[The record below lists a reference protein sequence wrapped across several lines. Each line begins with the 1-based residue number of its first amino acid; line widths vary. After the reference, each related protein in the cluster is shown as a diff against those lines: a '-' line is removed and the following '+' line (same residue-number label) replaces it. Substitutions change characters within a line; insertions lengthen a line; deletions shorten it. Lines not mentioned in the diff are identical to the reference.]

1 MLKQLLLLMMP
12 TVFIYIGLSVFEN
25 ILITFI
31 LFYGWLLFIPLLF
44 IFWKKTNR
52 PSLQLPLTKTNLW
65 VGVISGL
72 ICLVSIYGFVAIFQ
86 FSVLDIPQLQR
97 LLEKWDFSGA
107 KVILLVLVLAL
118 INPILEELY
127 WREFMFGRLST
138 KLGNVIVVL
147 ITAIFYSLYHFIV
160 VSEIF
165 SFPFNMLS
173 VISVFLAGLMWGI
186 FRIKLNSIVASII
199 SHSLADIGI
208 MLVYWLII
216 R

>member
-1 MLKQLLLLMMP
+1 MIKQVILLFAP
-12 TVFIYIGLSVFEN
+12 TILIFIGLSLMQN

-44 IFWKKTNR
+44 TFWKKTNR
-52 PSLQLPLTKTNLW
+52 PTLQLPLTKTNLW
-65 VGVISGL
+65 IGVISGL
-72 ICLVSIYGFVAIFQ
+72 ICLVSIYGFVVIFQ
-86 FSVLDIPQLQR
+86 SSVLDIPQLQR
-97 LLEKWDFSGA
+97 LLEKWNFSGA

-127 WREFMFGRLST
+127 WREFMFGRLSL
-138 KLGNVIVVL
+138 KLGNVIAVL
-147 ITAIFYSLYHFIV
+147 ITAIFYSLYHLIV
-160 VSEIF
+160 VMDIF
-165 SFPFNMLS
+165 SFPFNVLS

-186 FRIKLNSIVASII
+186 FRVKLNSIVASII